1 MMDLRAW
8 SYDMVFDQARRQV
21 SCSEST
27 PQYFISLLASEKC
40 IVLTHRLIDVRRE
53 RRPKRCQVSVSV
65 PLVQVSK
72 AFQPNSATRAGH
84 RGSCR
89 RSVRLRLIPKDL
101 MDACRLAVIESRAK
115 HMRGIAEQ
123 ESFGGRELVSI
134 NLAGGPYLY
143 EPQRLPFG
151 CLDDQSDS
159 VS

>member
-53 RRPKRCQVSVSV
+53 RRPKRCQVSVS
-65 PLVQVSK
+65 
-72 AFQPNSATRAGH
+72 FQPNGATRAGH

-89 RSVRLRLIPKDL
+89 RSVRLRLIPKYL

-123 ESFGGRELVSI
+123 ESFGGPRTGLDKPSGWPILV
-134 NLAGGPYLY
+134 
-143 EPQRLPFG
+143 
-151 CLDDQSDS
+151 
-159 VS
+159 